1 MSFNALAEQPEARLL
16 LAAAVKEG
24 PAHAYLFH
32 GPAGVGKR
40 GAASAFAAELLGD
53 ERRVEAGMH
62 PDLFSLQA
70 LGDMIRID
78 EIRALHRDLHIARS
92 RRSGAST

>member
-1 MSFNALAEQPEARLL
+1 MSFSALAEQPEARLL

-40 GAASAFAAELLGD
+40 AAARLPTP
-53 ERRVEAGMH
+53 AG
-62 PDLFSLQA
+62 PWK
-70 LGDMIRID
+70 R
-78 EIRALHRDLHIARS
+78 
-92 RRSGAST
+92 

>member
-1 MSFNALAEQPEARLL
+1 MSFSALAEQPEARLL

-40 GAASAFAAELLGD
+40 AAARSFAAELLGD
-53 ERRVEAGMH
+53 ERRVEAG
-62 PDLFSLQA
+62 
-70 LGDMIRID
+70 RIPTSS
-78 EIRALHRDLHIARS
+78 RS
-92 RRSGAST
+92 RRSAR